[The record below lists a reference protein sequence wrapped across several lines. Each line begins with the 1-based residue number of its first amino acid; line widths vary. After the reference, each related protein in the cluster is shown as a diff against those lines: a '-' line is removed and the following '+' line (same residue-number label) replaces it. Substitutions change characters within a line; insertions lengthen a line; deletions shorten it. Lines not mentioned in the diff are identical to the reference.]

1 MQFCSVSH
9 LDEVDD
15 TDTGSIRF
23 SQMTPAL
30 LVREEF
36 GGGGSLWRIAA
47 TLEFFWTIYCAY
59 DVGLSKDE
67 GADFEEEV
75 VEVTCPLDEDT
86 K

>member
-1 MQFCSVSH
+1 MLLPDPKGFGPRLRFASFCSVPSNRVSFVSGPLNPLSVPSMQFCSVSH

-36 GGGGSLWRIAA
+36 GGGGSL
-47 TLEFFWTIYCAY
+47 
-59 DVGLSKDE
+59 
-67 GADFEEEV
+67 
-75 VEVTCPLDEDT
+75 
-86 K
+86 